1 MFWFTG
7 KSLENLRVGCGF
19 PNTELPELSLIF
31 HQKTPKNNRFQK
43 QSNWSLLKLFAMWPL
58 LWLSSPA
65 RSQSDCRVMVT
76 FNHVCPNEFLALILL
91 TIEGWKAEST
101 ISHIVVL
108 ESIHLVVR
116 SCLQISLL
124 KLSEYKRIIFYSP
137 PLPPPMKKYLKNSNN
152 NVENQKRKRKTE
164 IRKRTFVKKS
174 SKVSETLQQ
183 SKLSMNKKKP
193 SIIKDIITLK
203 LSGTSINVNLGH
215 SAWIYLT
222 LINLAGKF
230 P

>member
-1 MFWFTG
+1 MRLSQHWT
-7 KSLENLRVGCGF
+7 SRVI
-19 PNTELPELSLIF
+19 SIF

-137 PLPPPMKKYLKNSNN
+137 PPPPPHEEVLKKFK
-152 NVENQKRKRKTE
+152 QQCRK
-164 IRKRTFVKKS
+164 
-174 SKVSETLQQ
+174 SKEEAQ
-183 SKLSMNKKKP
+183 
-193 SIIKDIITLK
+193 DRD
-203 LSGTSINVNLGH
+203 
-215 SAWIYLT
+215 
-222 LINLAGKF
+222 
-230 P
+230 